1 MHLKKRGNLV
11 SLYRST
17 WVPKGAAG
25 NTHGFSQQR
34 FVGSLPA
41 NSTGFPPELAAKL
54 NDEERAFVDKAVFG
68 PARAA
73 AERQAVEVRLR
84 ERDPIWRIEQA
95 VSLIEEAAQR
105 SEASKVPQSR
115 VTSIT
120 QAAAG
125 IKTFET
131 STAKPVAAPAAQSD
145 PLKDAIAALKL
156 AAEAVRQ
163 GRYSTAPAE
172 GMKSTRPYKLWVE
185 IQEAMDGAHEGSLMR
200 ALQSRG
206 YVKTRSK

>member
-17 WVPKGAAG
+17 WVPKGTAA

-41 NSTGFPPELAAKL
+41 NSTQLPPELAAKL
-54 NDEERAFVDKAVFG
+54 DDAEKAFVDRAVFG

-73 AERQAVEVRLR
+73 AERLAVEARLR

-95 VSLIEEAAQR
+95 VSLIEEAALR

-115 VTSIT
+115 VASIT
-120 QAAAG
+120 QTAAG
-125 IKTFET
+125 IKTFE
-131 STAKPVAAPAAQSD
+131 SITAKAVAAPTAQSD

>member
-1 MHLKKRGNLV
+1 MHLKRRGNLV

-17 WVPKGAAG
+17 WVPKGSAG

-41 NSTGFPPELAAKL
+41 NSTQLSPELVAKL
-54 NDEERAFVDKAVFG
+54 DDAERAFVDKAVFG

-73 AERQAVEVRLR
+73 AERLAVEARLR

-105 SEASKVPQSR
+105 SETNKVPLAR
-115 VTSIT
+115 VTSVMK
-120 QAAAG
+120 AASG
-125 IKTFET
+125 IQTFE
-131 STAKPVAAPAAQSD
+131 SSDAKPAPGPTAQSD
-145 PLKDAIAALKL
+145 PMKDAIAALKL

-185 IQEAMDGAHEGSLMR
+185 IQEALDGAHEGSLMR